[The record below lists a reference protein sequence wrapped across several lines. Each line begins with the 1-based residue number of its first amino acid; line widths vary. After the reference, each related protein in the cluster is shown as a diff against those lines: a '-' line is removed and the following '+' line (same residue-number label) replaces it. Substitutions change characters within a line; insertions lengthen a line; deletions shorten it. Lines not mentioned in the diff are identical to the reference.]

1 MPYQTIDPNIIKV
14 GDPITKE
21 ILNLLKNNLDDHEE
35 RLSTL
40 AGGSGKIVFFN
51 DLVVVNSY
59 RPSDLLGAA
68 FFEVPQ
74 SCIITEFAIQIF
86 AKGAVTTGALQVDLK
101 KNNSTNPTGFNSVFS
116 APATVNFAT
125 DLDFARKNAVIN
137 AAQQSLVAGDILRL
151 DILNLQSGIDKFKIF
166 GIGEF

>member
-1 MPYQTIDPNIIKV
+1 MAYQTINPNNIKV
-14 GDPITKE
+14 GDPVTKD
-21 ILNLLKNNLDDHEE
+21 ILNLIKANFDDHEE

-51 DLVVVNSY
+51 DLVVVNTY
-59 RPSDLLGAA
+59 RPNDLLGTA

-74 SCIITEFAIQIF
+74 SCIVTEFAIQIF
-86 AKGAVTTGALQVDLK
+86 AKGAVTTGTLQVDLK

-116 APATVNFAT
+116 TPATVNFAT
-125 DLDFARKNAVIN
+125 DADFARKNAVIN

-151 DILNLQSGIDKFKIF
+151 DVLNLQKGIEKFKIF